1 MRSRERNESENMGI
15 AVRSFQQHPTVCY
28 VRMQCVPTDRPHVTF
43 RGKHGFTLYYD
54 SRICTF
60 ETAKQNEYR
69 KLTQVT
75 DSRERACLFAR
86 NVVTILQGC
95 GIDHLSANMN
105 NEIGSNT
112 FAIIN
117 QAERSCLVTTVL
129 CIVQRSLEH
138 GVSRSFLSRRAIDG
152 TRGKKYF
159 DPNEDGAFD
168 SYGSAGGQYEPF
180 DHITDLSDIRK
191 NVPGEPGIDYPAYM
205 TLPQTGFTCEGRS
218 RGYYADEAAGCQVF
232 HVCHDVLVSSFL
244 CPIGSTFSQKLLTCD
259 WWTKVDCSSTK
270 RYLEVNRNNYQIDDD
285 EMIRN
290 AYAMISLQVSAED
303 VTKDGLVDPDS
314 GARIDYSTLGGRP
327 VMGYTPGFR
336 RITDYAPVEATGN
349 DLPSG
354 FEDYSQQDARQIFNY
369 DLHYQQKKVN
379 DPYQSKLHLE
389 NKGQSPYHASA
400 IIQHDYQDRSG
411 GNKFQNDY
419 HGPDGFTNQLQTS
432 YAPTVPTVTT
442 TTRRFYSPTVPTT
455 YRPSTLAYSK
465 LDLMVDSSDHLYAQS
480 KTPVTPPTITHQN
493 DDMRKIDLRESETGH
508 DLKKSKN
515 ASSSITDDQK
525 GDNVH
530 FKNDEVHLEE
540 TSEANFRIDVT
551 DAIDEDEVF
560 RQQNDKPIIQY
571 NSEENLEDSLETK
584 DSIGIARAL
593 NNPFRKIIQNQNPIY
608 QVSKD
613 KWKDSTTPIPLHTVL
628 NHSSESYE
636 KVDDVNLS
644 DNLKKSNIFNE
655 TSDDRSTEDYEDTLS
670 LSTRSFVHG
679 MIPLL
684 KNWKQ
689 KDVDAVQVMTTSIT
703 AISAINSTERN
714 IDEIHGGII
723 QSSSNDN
730 RTAED
735 QNLSPTRSNSSFNH
749 ESVPRINLNFE
760 VPEPAQFIKPPLEQ
774 RNFLINVP
782 EETRY
787 TMIDENF
794 KISWSP
800 ETITETP
807 RFSSTFAGNNED
819 QSPIYEELIDYTD
832 ESFLETPSSGIHSTA
847 QVITEISTPIP
858 WLVSTWHDRSTIVD
872 IPVTDIV
879 PPIIDYSDEFGGFA
893 LPNENYT
900 EQLDYTKP
908 VDSQRTQSSLTTS
921 KKNDSE
927 ANILTQY
934 NTGFQFTV
942 RDAIKIQKEINE
954 NFRCSSI
961 SDKQGGRC
969 ETSSSTPK
977 IAVSTPSVNERI
989 ISIGTKATTKISDQL
1004 IFSDNSKNLKLPE
1017 STKSLKLSKES
1028 VTSIPDKYLTFTTKS
1043 INSDINVASTTLKTI
1058 TPRAILEIKNPEKKI
1073 EKTVETTVS
1082 NLSSSIYS
1090 ESLKQIEEMIDKQDP
1105 YKVSPYEVAYTVKK
1119 DDDLETTSDDFIS
1132 RLIAQQQRSDSLL
1145 KDELND
1151 FEIIKSDEPSETEI
1165 SSILHT
1171 SKFPDTSHAS
1181 PNNASNDSFYVTEND
1196 TTSEFEQ
1203 SDSNMSMVSLL
1214 QLMAELLKLDRLP
1227 RPFSTKDLSSI
1238 KDSFNLN
1245 LDESSYDTTNPP
1257 LNYPQ
1262 IGTTYKNTSPK
1273 ASTLKT
1279 PAESLNLHFN
1289 KPFLVT
1295 GSPLD
1300 YSRARTPF
1308 ENANS
1313 KTSFLDETSETPINV
1328 DLKPPNVFS
1337 KVSFNNVTEQ
1347 KTGQSKPENKI
1358 ARPLQKEKI
1367 LEQLTEN
1374 FGKPLY
1380 HGDLIYRPLV
1390 FDLPQVQRSL
1400 NFETGLPI
1408 EESEYE
1414 TNETKTESPGSTTR
1428 PATTTIA
1435 TTTTTESVKTTIET
1449 EFVPSLGFSLDT
1461 KEGREEY
1468 VQAVLGGLID
1478 EHTGESDG
1486 NESSIVQNKA
1496 LKNETL
1502 DSE

>member
-1 MRSRERNESENMGI
+1 L
-15 AVRSFQQHPTVCY
+15 SFT
-28 VRMQCVPTDRPHVTF
+28 
-43 RGKHGFTLYYD
+43 G
-54 SRICTF
+54 
-60 ETAKQNEYR
+60 
-69 KLTQVT
+69 
-75 DSRERACLFAR
+75 
-86 NVVTILQGC
+86 
-95 GIDHLSANMN
+95 
-105 NEIGSNT
+105 
-112 FAIIN
+112 
-117 QAERSCLVTTVL
+117 LVTTVL

-138 GVSRSFLSRRAIDG
+138 GVPRRSFLSRRAIDG
-152 TRGKKYF
+152 TRGRKYF
-159 DPNEDGAFD
+159 DPNEDGVFD

-191 NVPGEPGIDYPAYM
+191 NVPGEPGIDYPAYT

-270 RYLEVNRNNYQIDDD
+270 RYLEVNRNSYQIDDD

-290 AYAMISLQVSAED
+290 AYAMISLQASAED

-314 GARIDYSTLGGRP
+314 GARIIDYSTLGGRS

-336 RITDYAPVEATGN
+336 RITDYAPVETTGN

-354 FEDYSQQDARQIFNY
+354 FEDYPQQDTRPIFNY

-379 DPYQSKLHLE
+379 VPYQGKLHLE

-400 IIQHDYQDRSG
+400 IIQHDYQVRSG
-411 GNKFQNDY
+411 GNKFQDDY

-465 LDLMVDSSDHLYAQS
+465 LDLMVDSSDHFYAQS
-480 KTPVTPPTITHQN
+480 KSPVTSPTITHQN

-508 DLKKSKN
+508 DLKKSEN
-515 ASSSITDDQK
+515 VSSSIIDDRK

-540 TSEANFRIDVT
+540 TSETNFRINVT

-571 NSEENLEDSLETK
+571 NSEESLEDSLETK

-593 NNPFRKIIQNQNPIY
+593 NNPLRRIIQNQNPIY

-613 KWKDSTTPIPLHTVL
+613 EWKDSTTPTPLHTVL
-628 NHSSESYE
+628 NNSSGSYE

-644 DNLKKSNIFNE
+644 DNLKKSVVFNE
-655 TSDDRSTEDYEDTLS
+655 TSDDGSMEDYEDISS
-670 LSTRSFVHG
+670 LTTRSFVHET
-679 MIPLL
+679 IPLL

-689 KDVDAVQVMTTSIT
+689 KDVDAVQVTTTSIT
-703 AISAINSTERN
+703 ATSAINTTERS
-714 IDEIHGGII
+714 IDEIHSGVIH
-723 QSSSNDN
+723 SSSNDN

-735 QNLSPTRSNSSFNH
+735 QNLSPTRSSFNH
-749 ESVPRINLNFE
+749 ESVPKINLSLE
-760 VPEPAQFIKPPLEQ
+760 VPEPARFLKPPLEQ
-774 RNFLINVP
+774 KSFLINVP

-787 TMIDENF
+787 TTIDENF
-794 KISWSP
+794 KTSWSP
-800 ETITETP
+800 ETTITETP
-807 RFSSTFAGNNED
+807 RFSSTFAENIED
-819 QSPIYEELIDYTD
+819 QSPIYDEELIDYTD
-832 ESFLETPSSGIHSTA
+832 ESFLETPSPEIHSTV
-847 QVITEISTPIP
+847 QVITEISTAIP
-858 WLVSTWHDRSTIVD
+858 WLVSTWHDRSIVD
-872 IPVTDIV
+872 VPVTDIV

-893 LPNENYT
+893 PPNENYT
-900 EQLDYTKP
+900 GQLDYSEP

-921 KKNDSE
+921 KNNDSE

-934 NTGFQFTV
+934 NTGFQSTV
-942 RDAIKIQKEINE
+942 RDAIKTQKEVNE
-954 NFRCSSI
+954 NFRCSS
-961 SDKQGGRC
+961 SSNKQGSRC

-977 IAVSTPSVNERI
+977 IAVSTPSVNEKI
-989 ISIGTKATTKISDQL
+989 VSIGTKATTKISDQL

-1017 STKSLKLSKES
+1017 NTKSLKLSEES
-1028 VTSIPDKYLTFTTKS
+1028 VTSILDKSSTFTTKS
-1043 INSDINVASTTLKTI
+1043 INSDINIDSTTLKTV

-1082 NLSSSIYS
+1082 NLSSSIRPG
-1090 ESLKQIEEMIDKQDP
+1090 SLKQIEEMINKQD
-1105 YKVSPYEVAYTVKK
+1105 SPYEVSYTVKK
-1119 DDDLETTSDDFIS
+1119 DDDLETTADDFIS
-1132 RLIAQQQRSDSLL
+1132 RLIAQHQRSDSLL

-1151 FEIIKSDEPSETEI
+1151 FEIVKSVEPSEREI
-1165 SSILHT
+1165 SSILQT
-1171 SKFPDTSHAS
+1171 SKFPDTNHAS
-1181 PNNASNDSFYVTEND
+1181 PNNASNDSFYVAEND
-1196 TTSEFEQ
+1196 TASEFEQ

-1238 KDSFNLN
+1238 KDSFNLD
-1245 LDESSYDTTNPP
+1245 LDESSYDTTNLP
-1257 LNYPQ
+1257 LDYSQ
-1262 IGTTYKNTSPK
+1262 TGTTYKNTSPK

-1279 PAESLNLHFN
+1279 LAESKSSLNVRFN
-1289 KPFLVT
+1289 KPSLAT

-1308 ENANS
+1308 ENADS
-1313 KTSFLDETSETPINV
+1313 KTSFLDETSETPINI

-1337 KVSFNNVTEQ
+1337 KVSFNNITEQ

-1358 ARPLQKEKI
+1358 ARPLQKEEI

-1380 HGDLIYRPLV
+1380 HGDLIHRPLI

-1408 EESEYE
+1408 EESEYA
-1414 TNETKTESPGSTTR
+1414 TNETKKESSVSTTR
-1428 PATTTIA
+1428 AMTTT
-1435 TTTTTESVKTTIET
+1435 TTMTTTTESVKTTIET

-1461 KEGREEY
+1461 NEGREEY
-1468 VQAVLGGLID
+1468 VQAVLEGLID

-1502 DSE
+1502 ESE